1 MTVKAIFLD
10 FYGTVVHEDEDV
22 IRKIIKEISDT
33 GNEKNQSEIG
43 SYWQEEFQRAVY
55 SAYGKNF
62 QTQREL
68 EYCSLKKTI
77 ERFNSSA
84 DAEKLCRVLFGH
96 WRKPPI
102 FEDARHFLENCPT
115 DIYLVSNI
123 DRDDIMSAVEFHGLK
138 PAGIFTSEDAKAYKP
153 RRELFQLAL
162 DQSGL
167 SAEQVV
173 HIGDSLSSD
182 IQGASSVGIRAVWI
196 NRSGRKTP
204 TGVSS
209 IQSFSEITGADF
221 RSDQ

>member
-1 MTVKAIFLD
+1 MVKAVFLD
-10 FYGTVVHEDEDV
+10 FYGTVVHEDDDV
-22 IRKIIKEISDT
+22 IRKIIKKISDT
-33 GNEKNQSEIG
+33 GNAKCRSEIG

-77 ERFNSSA
+77 DRFGSSA
-84 DAEKLCRVLFGH
+84 EAKELSQAIFEH

-102 FEDARHFLENCPT
+102 FEDAKCFLECCPT

-123 DRDDIMSAVEFHGLK
+123 DRDDIMAAVEFHGLK

-153 RRELFQLAL
+153 RRELFELAL
-162 DQSGL
+162 NQSGL

-182 IQGASSVGIRAVWI
+182 IQGASSVGIRAIWI
-196 NRSGRKTP
+196 NRNGKETP
-204 TGVSS
+204 IGVSS
-209 IQSFSEITGADF
+209 IQSFSEFMDADF
-221 RSDQ
+221 QGNQ

>member
-1 MTVKAIFLD
+1 MIKAIFLD
-10 FYGTVVHEDEDV
+10 FYGTVVHEDDDV
-22 IRKIIKEISDT
+22 IREIIKEIADT
-33 GNEKNQSEIG
+33 GNEKNRSEIG

-62 QTQREL
+62 QTQRAL
-68 EYCSLKKTI
+68 EYRSLAKTI
-77 ERFNSSA
+77 ERFGSSA
-84 DAEKLCRVLFGH
+84 DAEKLSRALFEH
-96 WRKPPI
+96 WRRPPI
-102 FEDARHFLENCPT
+102 FEDAKRFLERCPT

-153 RRELFQLAL
+153 RRELFELAL
-162 DQSGL
+162 NQSGL

-196 NRSGRKTP
+196 NRNGRKTP
-204 TGVSS
+204 DGVYS

-221 RSDQ
+221 RSKQ